1 MAAELSAGPPAA
13 VNDPLAGDGDGHDDD
28 AEGLRR
34 LRLRDG

>member
-13 VNDPLAGDGDGHDDD
+13 VNDPLAGDDDD